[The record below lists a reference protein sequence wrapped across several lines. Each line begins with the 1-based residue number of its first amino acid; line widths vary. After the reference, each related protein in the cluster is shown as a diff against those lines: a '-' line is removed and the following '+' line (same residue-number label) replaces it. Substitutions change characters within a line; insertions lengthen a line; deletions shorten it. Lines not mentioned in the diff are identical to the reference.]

1 MAADRILLVEDV
13 KEDRTLIKYH
23 LKKNGLENIVE
34 ADHGESALELLKE
47 NSFNLIIADRYM
59 PEMDGLT
66 LFKKVRE
73 DKTNADIPF
82 LLITAEHNREKIL
95 ETMKLGI
102 RDYIIKP
109 FDPEILV
116 DKVKK
121 LLGIK
126 SA

>member
-1 MAADRILLVEDV
+1 MPADRILLVEDV

-23 LKKNGLENIVE
+23 LTKNGLENIVE

-47 NSFNLIIADRYM
+47 SNFNLIIADRYM

-66 LFKKVRE
+66 LFKKIQE
-73 DKTNADIPF
+73 DKTTADIPF
-82 LLITAEHNREKIL
+82 LMITAEHNREKIL

-116 DKVKK
+116 GKVKK

>member
-23 LKKNGLENIVE
+23 LKKNGLENIVD

-66 LFKKVRE
+66 LFKKIRE
-73 DKTNADIPF
+73 NKTIADVPF
-82 LLITAEHNREKIL
+82 LMITAEHNREKIL

-109 FDPEILV
+109 FDAEILV

>member
-23 LKKNGLENIVE
+23 LKKNGLENIVD

-66 LFKKVRE
+66 LFKKIRE
-73 DKTNADIPF
+73 DKTIADVPF
-82 LLITAEHNREKIL
+82 LMITAEHNREKIL